1 MTTSWRRLCGHLSD
15 DPAVWEALSDQ
26 VAGDESAETEDIWQS
41 LIEGLDDSGDLAFLD
56 RGDSGAELATALESL
71 PRLHGTDLDLDLIG
85 DIEGS
90 LSQAIIRADEVLA
103 GDGLRLLHLPDAE
116 DPEAYPLVAVRIEA
130 FDDVQQLLT
139 LLT

>member
-15 DPAVWEALSDQ
+15 DAGVWEALSDE
-26 VAGDESAETEDIWQS
+26 VAGDESTEPEVIWQS

-71 PRLHGTDLDLDLIG
+71 PRLQGTDLDLDLIG

-103 GDGLRLLHLPDAE
+103 GDGHLPDAE